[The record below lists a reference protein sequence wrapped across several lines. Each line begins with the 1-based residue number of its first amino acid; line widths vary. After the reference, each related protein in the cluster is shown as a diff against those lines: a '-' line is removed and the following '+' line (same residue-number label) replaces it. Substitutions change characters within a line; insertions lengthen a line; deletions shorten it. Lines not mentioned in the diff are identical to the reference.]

1 MEASTMKKL
10 DDKTKTGLVYLLS
23 GTLLML
29 LAAKPPR
36 ILTKIYLA
44 LERAAALVLGFAM
57 AVVGAAQ
64 LLPAEDQTFKS
75 AKTVYDADY
84 NEVTDTDH

>member
-1 MEASTMKKL
+1 MKKL

-44 LERAAALVLGFAM
+44 LERAAALVLRFAM
-57 AVVGAAQ
+57 ALAGAAVVFRDRTADTIIA
-64 LLPAEDQTFKS
+64 AEAQATE
-75 AKTVYDADY
+75 A
-84 NEVTDTDH
+84 NETGHEGEL

>member
-1 MEASTMKKL
+1 MKKL

-44 LERAAALVLGFAM
+44 LERAAALVLGFAT
-57 AVVGAAQ
+57 ALAGAA
-64 LLPAEDQTFKS
+64 LVFRDRTADTIIAAEAQVERCV
-75 AKTVYDADY
+75 ARP
-84 NEVTDTDH
+84 

>member
-1 MEASTMKKL
+1 M
-10 DDKTKTGLVYLLS
+10 TGNSPVVY
-23 GTLLML
+23 TIPEPYRPNAAQLLML

-57 AVVGAAQ
+57 ALAGAAVVFRDRTADTIIA
-64 LLPAEDQTFKS
+64 AEAQATE
-75 AKTVYDADY
+75 A
-84 NEVTDTDH
+84 NETGHEGEL

>member
-1 MEASTMKKL
+1 MKKL

-29 LAAKPPR
+29 LAAKPPH

-57 AVVGAAQ
+57 ALAGAAVVFHDRTADTIIA
-64 LLPAEDQTFKS
+64 AEAQATE
-75 AKTVYDADY
+75 A
-84 NEVTDTDH
+84 NEPGHEGEL